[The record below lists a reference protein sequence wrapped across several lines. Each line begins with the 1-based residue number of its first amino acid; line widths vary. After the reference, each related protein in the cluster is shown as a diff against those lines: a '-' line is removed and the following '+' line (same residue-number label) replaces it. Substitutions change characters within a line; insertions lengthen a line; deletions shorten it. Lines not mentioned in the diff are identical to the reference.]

1 MIIKHQQI
9 AGVFLSVANVQC
21 CRFFNTPDETFM
33 FDALFT
39 LNEMAA
45 AGPGQLAAA
54 ALAVV
59 LAVFSLGSGA

>member
-1 MIIKHQQI
+1 
-9 AGVFLSVANVQC
+9 
-21 CRFFNTPDETFM
+21 M

-39 LNEMAA
+39 LNEMTA

-59 LAVFSLGSGA
+59 LAVFSLSSGA

>member
-1 MIIKHQQI
+1 
-9 AGVFLSVANVQC
+9 
-21 CRFFNTPDETFM
+21 M

-39 LNEMAA
+39 ANEIVA

-59 LAVFSLGSGA
+59 LAIFSIGSGV

>member
-1 MIIKHQQI
+1 
-9 AGVFLSVANVQC
+9 
-21 CRFFNTPDETFM
+21 M

-39 LNEMAA
+39 VNEIVA

-59 LAVFSLGSGA
+59 LAVVSIGSGA